1 MYYIVAN
8 EISLIGNL
16 IDSNTI
22 QLHSNWH
29 ISHLHLKITH
39 HKGLHICNFL
49 IYFMIS
55 IYKFSTKYDPFYSL
69 ILVRFEL
76 GQSFSYYCLKTSNM
90 TFYLSKGL
98 ICESST

>member
-39 HKGLHICNFL
+39 HKGLHIFNFL

-55 IYKFSTKYDPFYSL
+55 FHYCQLLSTNFQQNMIHS
-69 ILVRFEL
+69 IL
-76 GQSFSYYCLKTSNM
+76 
-90 TFYLSKGL
+90 
-98 ICESST
+98 